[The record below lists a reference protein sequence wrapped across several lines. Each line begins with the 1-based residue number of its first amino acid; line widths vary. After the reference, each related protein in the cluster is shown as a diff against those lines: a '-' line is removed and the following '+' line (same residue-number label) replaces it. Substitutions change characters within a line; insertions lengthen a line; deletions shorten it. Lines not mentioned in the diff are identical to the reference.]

1 VDGLHA
7 TVDAWVIPHGKK
19 LTVMLTNHALPRHS
33 IATEQVRV
41 RFADAARPRAVSVER
56 IDETHANPRRVWRT
70 MKEPNYLS
78 PAHVEKLQEASRTA
92 PEPHPW
98 KYQKRMVE
106 MEIQLPPHS
115 VAAITVEFA

>member
-1 VDGLHA
+1 
-7 TVDAWVIPHGKK
+7 
-19 LTVMLTNHALPRHS
+19 MLTNHALPRHS

-41 RFADAARPRAVSVER
+41 RLAEAAKPRAVLVER
-56 IDETHANPRRVWRT
+56 IDERHANPRRLWRA

-78 PAHVEKLQEASRTA
+78 PAQAEKLQEASRTV

-98 KYQKRMVE
+98 KYKERTVE
-106 MEIQLPPHS
+106 IEFKLPPHS